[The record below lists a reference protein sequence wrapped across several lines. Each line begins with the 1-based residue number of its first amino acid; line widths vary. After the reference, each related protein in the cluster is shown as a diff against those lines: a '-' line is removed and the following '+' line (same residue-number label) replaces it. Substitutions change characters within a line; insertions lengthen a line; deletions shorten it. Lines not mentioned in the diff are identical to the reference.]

1 MDVGTL
7 PPSATLCSF
16 KRGKFSLVLHKSIT
30 DEFLDQ
36 VKPRLLGF
44 FKGGRREFE
53 QYVQGALGE
62 LLKKNDSE
70 EEQPWKV
77 E

>member
-1 MDVGTL
+1 VKVNVDDL
-7 PPSATLCSF
+7 
-16 KRGKFSLVLHKSIT
+16 
-30 DEFLDQ
+30 LDQ
-36 VKPRLLGF
+36 LKPRLLGF

>member
-1 MDVGTL
+1 MIL
-7 PPSATLCSF
+7 Q
-16 KRGKFSLVLHKSIT
+16 KST
-30 DEFLDQ
+30 TGELLDQ
-36 VKPRLLGF
+36 LKPRLLGF

-53 QYVQGALGE
+53 EYVQGALGE